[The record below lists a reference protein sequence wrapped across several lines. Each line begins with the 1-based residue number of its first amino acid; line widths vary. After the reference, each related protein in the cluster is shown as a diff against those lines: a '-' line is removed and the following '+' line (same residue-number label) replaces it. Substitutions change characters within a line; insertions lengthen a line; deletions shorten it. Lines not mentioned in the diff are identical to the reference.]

1 MRVSPWWL
9 VVWLGCADKGGS
21 DSASGDAGVADGGA
35 GDGGVADGGGSD
47 GDRPEGQYFPDGSA
61 WYEDSSA
68 AAVDPRSDAVIDW
81 LNGQGWG
88 LGRFQID
95 FSLVVVAADASTT
108 RLEFTPTDD
117 FYSPDCDRDPVPVP
131 GDAVIEG
138 ETGTACASDGDCHL
152 LVAEWETGLL
162 YEMWRADIR
171 GDTFRGGCLAVWDMN
186 HSYGPDG
193 RGDQC
198 TSADAA
204 GYPIAPLAPTADQVA
219 SGDIGHALRFILPNE
234 SIRAGEF
241 VHPATH
247 STGSASGGPDA
258 PPYGA
263 HLRLRADFDLASLPN
278 EASRT
283 VARALQT
290 YGMFLADGG
299 NVALT
304 FQADTFSTAK
314 WADLMESRDL
324 EDIRPSDF
332 ELLELPDS
340 IALTYDCV
348 RVAR

>member
-1 MRVSPWWL
+1 MTL
-9 VVWLGCADKGGS
+9 LLLLLACADKPS
-21 DSASGDAGVADGGA
+21 DTGDGGA
-35 GDGGVADGGGSD
+35 T
-47 GDRPEGQYFPDGSA
+47 RPAGQYFPEASV
-61 WYEDSSA
+61 WYQDVSA
-68 AAVDPRSDAVIDW
+68 ASPDPRSDEVIAW
-81 LNGQGWG
+81 LDSQGWG

-95 FSLVVVAADASTT
+95 FSLVAVEADASTE
-108 RLEFTPTDD
+108 RREFEPTED
-117 FYSPDCDRDPVPVP
+117 FYRPDCDEVPVPVP
-131 GDAVIEG
+131 ADAVIEG
-138 ETGTACASDGDCHL
+138 ESGTACESDGDCHL
-152 LVAEWETGLL
+152 LVADWESGLL

-171 GDTFRGGCLAVWDMN
+171 GESFRGGCLAVWHMD
-186 HSYGPDG
+186 HVYGPDG

-204 GYPIAPLAPTADQVA
+204 GYPIAPLTPTADEVA
-219 SGDIGHALRFILPNE
+219 NGEIGHALRFILPNS

-247 STGSASGGPDA
+247 STGAASGGPDA

-263 HLRLRADFDLASLPN
+263 HMRLRADFDLDTLPN

-304 FQADTFSTAK
+304 FQADTFSTHK
-314 WADLMESRDL
+314 WADLMESRDMQ
-324 EDIRPSDF
+324 DIRPSDF

-340 IALTYDCV
+340 IPLTYDCI
-348 RVAR
+348 RVGP